1 MLQTSERVNYF
12 NYSALNLDKLKY
24 FIIIFILCVGS
35 VRAFGQ
41 RKSVDNLTFF
51 DDRKLHFGFYLG
63 LNTMDYRITNYKE
76 VTQNPVFDNNP
87 VLLNNALGYY
97 GNKKS
102 FEAEVYSV
110 LPGFTVGG
118 VVNYRL
124 DRDFDL
130 RFTPGMSLG
139 SRSFRYFIPIAPEVI
154 NKSAG
159 MDEKAYLTTPSAYVD
174 LPVGIRYKGF
184 RHYNSRPYV
193 YLGAAYRYDL
203 ENKRISES
211 VVHLRKNGG
220 YAEIGL
226 GIDSYLEYFRFTA
239 EFRFSYGLDNL
250 IRHDS
255 DSEKPLPYYGYIFKE
270 LNSNIFTLIF
280 YFE

>member
-1 MLQTSERVNYF
+1 M
-12 NYSALNLDKLKY
+12 NLLKRKY
-24 FIIIFILCVGS
+24 FLVILTLFVGS
-35 VRAFGQ
+35 VHAFGQ
-41 RKSVDNLTFF
+41 RKGVDNLTFF

-63 LNTMDYRITNYKE
+63 LNTMDYRITNYNKVWE
-76 VTQNPVFDNNP
+76 NPVFTGNP
-87 VLLNNALGYY
+87 DITAKALKYY
-97 GNKKS
+97 KTNTE
-102 FEAEVYSV
+102 FAAEVYSI

-124 DRDFDL
+124 NRDFDL

-139 SRSFRYFIPIAPEVI
+139 SRSFKYFIDLDPEVV
-154 NKSAG
+154 SQSSG
-159 MDEKAYLTTPSAYVD
+159 MDDKTYLTTPSAYVD
-174 LPVGIRYKGF
+174 LPIGIRYKGF
-184 RHYNSRPYV
+184 RHYNTRPYV
-193 YLGAAYRYDL
+193 YLGVAYRHDL

-211 VVHLRKNGG
+211 VVHLKKDGE

-239 EFRFSYGLDNL
+239 EFRFSYGLNNL

-255 DSEKPLPYYGYIFKE
+255 DMTGPVPYYGYIFKE